1 MTLTKEQILN
11 ADDLKRKEVDVPE
24 WGGTVLLR
32 ELTGRER
39 DSFEEG
45 SLDRKTRDIKMTN
58 MRARLVAMSA
68 IDDLGERL
76 FTQAE
81 ANELGGKS
89 AAALNRCFE
98 VSCSLSGITD
108 TDVEALEGNT
118 DSEESVPLGATSL
131 NS

>member
-68 IDDLGERL
+68 IDDVTNRTKAHPVTRRPRL
-76 FTQAE
+76 RETM
-81 ANELGGKS
+81 S
-89 AAALNRCFE
+89 AA
-98 VSCSLSGITD
+98 
-108 TDVEALEGNT
+108 
-118 DSEESVPLGATSL
+118 SVAAPAP
-131 NS
+131 